1 MKSKGSSNNRF
12 ACIMQFT
19 VTLSDN
25 VPVTLH
31 TVNSGQS
38 YATLYL
44 PSDVTTDINTKA
56 YYITAVGNGYASLTA
71 TPNEGSEIPARTAV
85 VLVNSVAA
93 TETTVGVTSGLS
105 SAVSEEEN
113 LLKGTLTPMQLD
125 LSDESSY
132 YSLGVL
138 NNMIG
143 FYKFENEGTTTI
155 TLGANKAYLNTSIP
169 SGNVKGFTFSFET
182 GINSI
187 DKGQSA
193 IDKMQIYNVA
203 GQRLSKPVKGIN
215 IINGKKVIF

>member
-1 MKSKGSSNNRF
+1 MV
-12 ACIMQFT
+12 Q
-19 VTLSDN
+19 
-25 VPVTLH
+25 
-31 TVNSGQS
+31 
-38 YATLYL
+38 YL
-44 PSDVTTDINTKA
+44 TTNDGK
-56 YYITAVGNGYASLTA
+56 
-71 TPNEGSEIPARTAV
+71 EIPARTAV

-93 TETTVGVTSGLS
+93 TETAVGVTSGLS